1 MKKILLIA
9 SLLISL
15 AGVAQPRIWGTGGYK
30 IRNNPFVFI
39 GTSGTDSVGRI
50 DSLQVRWNK
59 PVRVGAY
66 TTAGAPSAAN
76 YPGYII
82 INSDSAFKP
91 QYSNGSAWL
100 NLPGTAGS
108 GGGGSAD
115 STIFATL
122 YRLDTAKA
130 NIRAAIPSVANAFV
144 YDGNTKGAIPVF
156 GTNDNFGLDFETNN
170 VVRHRLQADGTFVF
184 GGTTD
189 VAQLVHI
196 NGDLR
201 LSGTITCPTTS
212 GFSML
217 PGASFSSFGATDV
230 TNAFAFGY
238 QNTLTN
244 IGATR
249 TLVNNTINVTTNGA
263 TTQTIS
269 GYKVLGTINNTAG
282 TTTVDGF
289 SVGWTLTS
297 TTGTNVR
304 SFTNDNGDNWF
315 NRSAGNTGIGLNSAP
330 SAKLHVSGSVR
341 TDLGSDATGD
351 IFYRS
356 SGGNWAR
363 LGVGSNG
370 DVLTLASGLPS
381 WAAPGGGSDG
391 NGIYSGSG
399 SVSGTVNVS
408 GGGSA
413 SLNLGTSGSK
423 LAFLGANSS
432 GSITLTASNYVQL
445 FGGIQVSTQ
454 NAGDANFTASDN
466 VGVIHL
472 GQITANRD
480 FTPPAQGDGKLI
492 IIHNRNSSGNT
503 WNVTGNMVTAAG
515 VAVTSLANGTM
526 YIFLSDGTNFVQV
539 K

>member
-1 MKKILLIA
+1 MKKILAI
-9 SLLISL
+9 LLIFAAL
-15 AGVAQPRIWGTGGYK
+15 ASHAQYRLSGNGFYIV
-30 IRNNPFVFI
+30 RNNKLGAFGI
-39 GTSGTDSVGRI
+39 STSDTLWYA
-50 DSLQVRWNK
+50 DSLKIKDFK
-59 PVRVGAY
+59 PYRPGAY
-66 TTAGAPSAAN
+66 TTVSAPAAASF
-76 YPGYII
+76 PGYII
-82 INSDSAFKP
+82 WNIDSLKH
-91 QYSNGSAWL
+91 QYSTGSAWL

-108 GGGGSAD
+108 GGSGSAD

-130 NIRAAIPSVANAFV
+130 NIRASIPSIATSFV

-189 VAQLVHI
+189 VSQLVHI

-217 PGASFSSFGATDV
+217 TGASFSSFGATDV

-249 TLVNNTINVTTNGA
+249 TLVNNTINVTTSGA

-269 GYKVLGTINNTAG
+269 GYKVGGTINNTAG
-282 TTTVDGF
+282 TTTLDGF

-297 TTGTNVR
+297 VTGTNVR

-363 LGVGSNG
+363 LGLGTAGQILQVNSGATAPEWGNTISTGTYTPTLTNVLNSDASSVYGTFYYQRIGNQVTVTGVISIDPTSATTQTQVDISLPIASDLAQFWQLTGQAAANATVNTVEAGAIVG
-370 DVLTLASGLPS
+370 DVTNNRA
-381 WAAPGGGSDG
+381 
-391 NGIYSGSG
+391 I
-399 SVSGTVNVS
+399 
-408 GGGSA
+408 
-413 SLNLGTSGSK
+413 
-423 LAFLGANSS
+423 LAFLS
-432 GSITLTASNYVQL
+432 GSFTGV
-445 FGGIQVSTQ
+445 
-454 NAGDANFTASDN
+454 GDYTIRFTYE
-466 VGVIHL
+466 VL
-472 GQITANRD
+472 
-480 FTPPAQGDGKLI
+480 
-492 IIHNRNSSGNT
+492 
-503 WNVTGNMVTAAG
+503 
-515 VAVTSLANGTM
+515 
-526 YIFLSDGTNFVQV
+526 
-539 K
+539 